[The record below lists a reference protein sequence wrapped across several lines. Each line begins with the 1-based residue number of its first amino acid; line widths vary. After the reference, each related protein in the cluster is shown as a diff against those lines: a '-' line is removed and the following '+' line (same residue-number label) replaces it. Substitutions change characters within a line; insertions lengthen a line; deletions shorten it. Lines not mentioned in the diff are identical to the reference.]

1 MLKRKLLREAANKK
15 SEIDPVA
22 KAHFIKDPTKEKER
36 ESDYDR
42 QIRKC
47 YSNPKNRLINAKTVP
62 QLGEQS
68 KQSIP
73 PLIVLREECPDESRD
88 LLTMAGM
95 ILQIDLT
102 RAQLL
107 GEALQNARGKKKFV
121 LGMPCNLKLMN

>member
-1 MLKRKLLREAANKK
+1 MNKK
-15 SEIDPVA
+15 LEIDSVA
-22 KAHFIKDPTKEKER
+22 KAHFIKHFIKDPTKEKER

-47 YSNPKNRLINAKTVP
+47 YSDPKNRRINAKIVP

-73 PLIVLREECPDESRD
+73 PLIVPREGCPDESRD
-88 LLTMAGM
+88 PLTMAGM
-95 ILQIDLT
+95 ILQTDLT

-107 GEALQNARGKKKFV
+107 GEALKNAAARKSLYLV
-121 LGMPCNLKLMN
+121 NL